1 MTKAIQYG
9 VGIGLIIAGIIGLF
23 VPLLQGVLMIIA
35 GVVILKAD
43 KIDKKSI
50 GEVLGRFRNKIK
62 SKKIF
67 N

>member
-9 VGIGLIIAGIIGLF
+9 VGIGLIIAGVIGLF

-50 GEVLGRFRNKIK
+50 GEVFGRVRKRVMK
-62 SKKIF
+62 SGR
-67 N
+67 